1 MDCSTV
7 EVAGKGPICP
17 LFDNESVGGML
28 AWAGGADRGPA
39 RGGTKADAQ
48 RGVSAARVAAG
59 AAGVGIGLSPTHIS
73 PGRKDGSLTV
83 KISYSV
89 GGSLL
94 QLKGPGVGTFRRKS
108 SMGVWLK
115 GGGSEGK
122 RKEIGGF
129 SPASRLRLLKWL
141 QSINRDKVKFQPI
154 FGTLTYG
161 REFPTDGETIKR
173 HIDNFGKAFRRRY
186 PESCFIWKLEAQE
199 RGAPHFHLLILN
211 QGYVSHKWIAATW
224 NRIVGGDKLH
234 LKAGTEVRRVR
245 SWGGVISY
253 ASKYIGKAGGTE
265 LTGVGRH
272 WGIVG
277 RENLPVELE
286 TFIASLDDG
295 YRLRRAMARY
305 RNSQQRG
312 KPQHKRRWSPRGVG
326 QRYAGAF
333 CFMPDAEAR
342 RLVAG
347 VASSARPE
355 GWKGDEGDDGTRAGE
370 SWDVAAGPGQVFGRG
385 SVGTL
390 LRLRARISRIRDG
403 QAHQVE
409 G

>member
-28 AWAGGADRGPA
+28 AWAGGADRGLGRRRRDGQATPQASVSRDRADRVA
-39 RGGTKADAQ
+39 RGP
-48 RGVSAARVAAG
+48 VG
-59 AAGVGIGLSPTHIS
+59 AAGIGIGLSPTHIS
-73 PGRKDGSLTV
+73 PQRKDGSLTV

-115 GGGSEGK
+115 GGGSGGK
-122 RKEIGGF
+122 RKEIEGF

-141 QSINRDKVKFQPI
+141 QSINRDKVKFQPLLA
-154 FGTLTYG
+154 TLTYG
-161 REFPTDGETIKR
+161 RVFPTDRETIKR
-173 HIDNFGKAFRRRY
+173 HIDNFGKAFMRRY
-186 PESCFIWKLEAQE
+186 PQGCFIWKLEAQE

-211 QGYVSHKWIAATW
+211 QGYVSHKWVAATW
-224 NRIVGGDKLH
+224 NRIIAGDEHH

-253 ASKYIGKAGGTE
+253 ASKYIGKAGGVQ

-277 RENLPVELE
+277 RENLPVEIE
-286 TFIASLDDG
+286 TFVASLDDG
-295 YRLRRAMARY
+295 YRL
-305 RNSQQRG
+305 
-312 KPQHKRRWSPRGVG
+312 
-326 QRYAGAF
+326 
-333 CFMPDAEAR
+333 
-342 RLVAG
+342 
-347 VASSARPE
+347 
-355 GWKGDEGDDGTRAGE
+355 
-370 SWDVAAGPGQVFGRG
+370 
-385 SVGTL
+385 
-390 LRLRARISRIRDG
+390 
-403 QAHQVE
+403 
-409 G
+409 